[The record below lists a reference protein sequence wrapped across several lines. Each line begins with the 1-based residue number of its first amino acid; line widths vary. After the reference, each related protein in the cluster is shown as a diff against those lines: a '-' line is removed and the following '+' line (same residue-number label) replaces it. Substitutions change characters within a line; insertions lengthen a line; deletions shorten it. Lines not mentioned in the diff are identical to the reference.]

1 MTAEN
6 LVQWPGRP
14 TDPSRGW
21 VRLGDVPKPKS
32 PPFVVDD
39 LIHDSSNLM
48 YGRPKSGKSFLLLT
62 LAESLATGKPWLGH
76 EVRERRNVAY
86 WMLDSGQVDE
96 TKDRS
101 VSLDTAID
109 NVLVSSVRPG
119 HEERDWRMYAEI
131 LSDLGVDFLIID
143 NLFKLMPSG
152 QSVRNDEHIGDVLR
166 NIDLMDSYGI
176 AVLLNHH
183 LGKSGEDGSS
193 PQSPLGST
201 ALEGG
206 FRHFIRVE
214 HDRRNNT
221 REIVSYGNRLKVPE
235 VRVPFEISDSGVEST
250 QDRDAVRDRERLRL
264 VAGQTWGKQEEI
276 AAVLGIDQGQVSR
289 LFTRMGV
296 KRDRGSGL
304 IVYRDSGSIV
314 SLDTLS

>member
-6 LVQWPGRP
+6 VIPWTGRP
-14 TDPSRGW
+14 TDPSKGW
-21 VRLGDVPKPKS
+21 VRLGDVPEPKS
-32 PPFVVDD
+32 PPFIVDD
-39 LIHDSSNLM
+39 LIHDTSNLM
-48 YGRPKSGKSFLLLT
+48 YGRPKSGKSYLLLT
-62 LAESLATGKPWLGH
+62 LAESLSTGKPWLGR
-76 EVRERRNVAY
+76 EVRERRNVAF

-101 VSLDTAID
+101 KTLDPSLGG
-109 NVLVSSVRPG
+109 VLVSSVRPG
-119 HEERDWRMYAEI
+119 HDEREWRRHAEI

-152 QSVRNDEHIGDVLR
+152 QSVRNDEHVGDVLR
-166 NIDLMDSYGI
+166 NIDVMETYGI

-183 LGKSGEDGSS
+183 LGKTGEDGSS

-214 HDRRNNT
+214 HDRKDNT

-235 VRVPFEISDSGVEST
+235 LRVPFEISDSGVEST
-250 QDRDAVRDRERLRL
+250 QDRDAVRDRDRLRRI
-264 VAGQTWGKQEEI
+264 VGRAWDNQEAIGAE
-276 AAVLGIDQGQVSR
+276 LELDQGQVSR
-289 LFTRMGV
+289 LLARVGV
-296 KRDRGSGL
+296 KRNRSSGL
-304 IVYRDSGSIV
+304 LVYRDSGAV
-314 SLDTLS
+314 VAPDELA